1 MSRKYNDDFIN
12 NLCNCYDN
20 ERDDNGDCPCK
31 KKIKWLLILL
41 LLLLSFFGKDIMF
54 NDNTSKEE
62 QYELDTKRAMKIL
75 EKNLI
80 NLNINDRK
88 TAIFLM
94 EKTNK
99 SGGIDGVP
107 VTLVKKDNGYYFIN
121 KNIYDDSVNIVGNN
135 NNIEVVDIKEND
147 KEKDTRTPII
157 IPEFNNYNNNNG
169 NTNSTETPVDDNYK
183 PLEGVE
189 DGYATPVVP
198 PYVPPIDD
206 NNGEDNNGDNG
217 EDNPSKPKPNEDVYE
232 GYKEINFANQSVIC
246 KNFINGGCVSNTKSV
261 KTYVSDSV
269 NIVNSAYS
277 PSFKAAHI
285 DSDGDNKED
294 FVLVIHPSYVS
305 EKGMLV
311 EVNGN
316 TTNLSSKD
324 FYDLSSSSY
333 NLVGVK

>member
-41 LLLLSFFGKDIMF
+41 LLLFSFFAKDIMF
-54 NDNTSKEE
+54 DNTSKEE

-80 NLNINDRK
+80 NLNMNDRK
-88 TAIFLM
+88 TAIYLM
-94 EKTNK
+94 EKTNR

-121 KNIYDDSVNIVGNN
+121 KNIYDDSVNNVGNVS
-135 NNIEVVDIKEND
+135 NIEVVDIKDND
-147 KEKDTRTPII
+147 YNKDKDTRTPTII
-157 IPEFNNYNNNNG
+157 VPEFNNKNNDD
-169 NTNSTETPVDDNYK
+169 TSSTENPVDDNYK

-189 DGYATPVVP
+189 DGYVTPVAP

-206 NNGEDNNGDNG
+206 NNGTDNG
-217 EDNPSKPKPNEDVYE
+217 EDNPSNPKPNEDVYE
-232 GYKEINFANQSVIC
+232 GYKEVNFSNQSVIC

-261 KTYVSDSV
+261 KTYISDSV
-269 NIVNSAYS
+269 NVVNSAYS

-285 DSDGDNKED
+285 DSNGDNKED

-311 EVNGN
+311 EINGN

-333 NLVGVK
+333 NLVGVR

>member
-41 LLLLSFFGKDIMF
+41 LLLFSFFAKDIMF
-54 NDNTSKEE
+54 DNTSKEE

-80 NLNINDRK
+80 NLNMNDRK
-88 TAIFLM
+88 TAIYLM

-121 KNIYDDSVNIVGNN
+121 KNIYDDSVNNVGNVS
-135 NNIEVVDIKEND
+135 NIEVVDIKDND
-147 KEKDTRTPII
+147 YNKDKDTRTPTII
-157 IPEFNNYNNNNG
+157 VPEFNNKNNDD
-169 NTNSTETPVDDNYK
+169 TSTENPVDDNYK

-189 DGYATPVVP
+189 DGYVTPVVP

-206 NNGEDNNGDNG
+206 NNGTDNG
-217 EDNPSKPKPNEDVYE
+217 EDNPSEPNPKPNEDVYE
-232 GYKEINFANQSVIC
+232 GYKEVNFSNQSVIC

-261 KTYVSDSV
+261 KTYISDSV
-269 NIVNSAYS
+269 NVVNSAYS

-285 DSDGDNKED
+285 DSNGDNKED

-311 EVNGN
+311 EINGN

-333 NLVGVK
+333 NLVGVR